1 MVFQKPNVN
10 LEQSIWFLP
19 KDALFD
25 AAYIAELCN
34 ILALKKAYQ
43 KHLQENLQCKITPP
57 GLLPLNHPLSMGLL
71 LHLVPQVFFDVIVAS
86 AFDAKSLGFV
96 AEIVPVD
103 VRWVVI
109 HLADLPFIDVIKTRY

>member
-43 KHLQENLQCKITPP
+43 KHLQENLRCKITPP

-71 LHLVPQVFFDVIVAS
+71 LRLLTALKADNPYPRVYVPSVSALGVDGVPKILKNELRIRFAPVENAYHLV
-86 AFDAKSLGFV
+86 
-96 AEIVPVD
+96 
-103 VRWVVI
+103 
-109 HLADLPFIDVIKTRY
+109 